1 MVKLTDLSMND
12 KMILVQ
18 YGIEKYE
25 NEEELLEKLSSILP
39 EKDIQRSLDTLI
51 GTQCVRRIGS
61 DVIQNNTSHT
71 PLPELP
77 ENLKSLVEQFT
88 KI

>member
-1 MVKLTDLSMND
+1 MTDLSMND

>member
-1 MVKLTDLSMND
+1 MSTYISHHLLLCANSKKSLCC
-12 KMILVQ
+12 
-18 YGIEKYE
+18 EP
-25 NEEELLEKLSSILP
+25 NESNKSWEKLKNVLS
-39 EKDIQRSLDTLI
+39 EKDIQRNLDTLI

>member
-1 MVKLTDLSMND
+1 MVSLTDLSMND